1 MRNKIGGQFLLDLS
15 MIALVI
21 GQNASI
27 TNKEVLNQLQ
37 DLTAFIDP
45 KRDFTKPASKNTKP
59 VTIRY
64 RSQASE
70 TDGVMYGQVC
80 FFDTAL
86 KLLIGGVAPDT
97 NGGLLSITI
106 KVTYKWTDYIGYE
119 VDSATLETTQKFGVI
134 VDNVK
139 TMSTETIN
147 ALRCGDIVIKE
158 DASGQHA
165 YIVTYKGET
174 GICLTYT
181 DASCVETQSYDL
193 VSDEWQYN
201 SQDLTLLNKLE
212 NITDDN
218 GHFRF
223 IEGVADGNEVNDLT
237 ITYKK
242 WSLSGTHLM
251 IVVAGSGE
259 NGSVIGGLGN
269 SKVFNFD
276 IPEWIADKIVPTY
289 GSTDIEN
296 KSVRFFASDGTSQST
311 TCYLGINKT
320 TNKLQGALTS
330 LTLTATRSFR
340 LQFDLLIDN
349 D

>member
-15 MIALVI
+15 MIALII
-21 GQNASI
+21 GQSASI
-27 TNKEVLNQLQ
+27 EDKEVLNQLQ

-106 KVTYKWTDYIGYE
+106 KVTYKWTDYVGYE

-158 DASGQHA
+158 DVSGQHA

-193 VSDEWQYN
+193 VDDEWVYN
-201 SQDLTLLNKLE
+201 SQDLTFLNRME
-212 NITDDN
+212 QITD
-218 GHFRF
+218 
-223 IEGVADGNEVNDLT
+223 ADGHNRFVEGDITAET
-237 ITYKK
+237 ISGVTQIYGK

-251 IVVAGSGE
+251 IVLCLSAVVGTNITGKLADIELPKYITDKISPIFRNYISKVVTEWFDE
-259 NGSVIGGLGN
+259 NGNIQTQSNYLSITDQTL
-269 SKVFNFD
+269 SITSSSFT
-276 IPEWIADKIVPTY
+276 ISTADKS
-289 GSTDIEN
+289 GRIE
-296 KSVRFFASDGTSQST
+296 
-311 TCYLGINKT
+311 
-320 TNKLQGALTS
+320 
-330 LTLTATRSFR
+330 
-340 LQFDLLIDN
+340 FDLLIDN
-349 D
+349 E

>member
-106 KVTYKWTDYIGYE
+106 KVTYKWTDYVGYE

-147 ALRCGDIVIKE
+147 ALRCGDVVIKE

-193 VSDEWQYN
+193 VDDEWEYN
-201 SQDLTLLNKLE
+201 SQDLTFLNRME
-212 NITDDN
+212 QITDAD
-218 GHFRF
+218 GHSRF
-223 IEGVADGNEVNDLT
+223 IENDIIGEET
-237 ITYKK
+237 EGITYTYGK

-251 IVVAGSGE
+251 FVLAGSIA
-259 NGSVIGGLGN
+259 NATALGN
-269 SKVFNFD
+269 NILAKITNVPS
-276 IPEWIADKIVPTY
+276 WIMNKIILLFGNRVLNTTITLY
-289 GSTDIEN
+289 DSGGSTQN
-296 KSVRFFASDGTSQST
+296 LAVRLIKQSDTELQIT
-311 TCYLGINKT
+311 TG
-320 TNKLQGALTS
+320 S
-330 LTLTATRSFR
+330 LTLTADRNFR
-340 LQFDLLIDN
+340 IQFDLLIDV